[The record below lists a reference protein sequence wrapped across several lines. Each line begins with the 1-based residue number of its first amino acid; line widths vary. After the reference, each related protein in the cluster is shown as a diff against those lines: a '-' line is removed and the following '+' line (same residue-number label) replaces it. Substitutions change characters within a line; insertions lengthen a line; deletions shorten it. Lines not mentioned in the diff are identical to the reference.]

1 MVVSDSIPQRP
12 YLLRAMHEWMS
23 DTGLTPHILVDALL
37 SDVQVPQQHVE
48 NGKIVLNVSYSATHG
63 LELGNDQITFEARFA
78 GVPHRVIVPI
88 SAVLGIY
95 ARESGEGLIF
105 SEQDGLVAKDQS
117 PEPELSPA
125 AENRDT
131 ERETQSKSA
140 SDHPHLRIIK

>member
-1 MVVSDSIPQRP
+1 MVVPDSLPQRP

-23 DTGLTPHILVDALL
+23 DTGLTPYILVDALL
-37 SDVQVPQQHVE
+37 SDVTVPQQHVE
-48 NGKIVLNVSYSATHG
+48 NGKIVLNVSYSATRG

-78 GVPHRVIVPI
+78 GTPHRVIVPI

-105 SEQDGLVAKDQS
+105 SDQDGLVSRDQS
-117 PEPELSPA
+117 TEPELNSA

-131 ERETQSKSA
+131 EPEPQSKSG
-140 SDHPHLRIIK
+140 SEHPHLRIIK